1 MGNAFGPKKTLKEI
15 IREQKRMVDR
25 SIRQLDRE
33 KTQLERQEKKLIS
46 DIKIS
51 AKKNQMGAVKIM
63 AKDLVR
69 IRRSQIKFTNLVAQ
83 LRGMSLQMTEMAS
96 TQALAQSMA
105 HATRSM
111 IALNAQMN
119 LPGLQKVMREFQMQA
134 EKMEMKQE
142 MIGDA
147 IDDALEDEA
156 DEEEEEQIVSSV
168 LDEIG
173 INLDESLV
181 NAPTKQK
188 EPVEEEV
195 AGADKELE
203 DRLANLRR

>member
-1 MGNAFGPKKTLKEI
+1 
-15 IREQKRMVDR
+15 
-25 SIRQLDRE
+25 
-33 KTQLERQEKKLIS
+33 
-46 DIKIS
+46 
-51 AKKNQMGAVKIM
+51 M

-119 LPGLQKVMREFQMQA
+119 LPGLQKVMMEFQKQS

-142 MIGDA
+142 VSFGSFVRFFLPLTPQMIGDA

-156 DEEEEEQIVSSV
+156 DEDEEDQIVSSV

-188 EPVEEEV
+188 EPVEEPV
-195 AGADKELE
+195 AADKELE